1 MVWVVCEMN
10 TSTIATFLAKQL
22 DQWDRRIAPWD
33 QATYRMDDYRQT
45 SELLGACGHDT
56 RELEKAII
64 DARVVLDR
72 LVAAR
77 NKAVARFKAEGV
89 IFVVDESNRKRC
101 RGTCDCREWRDRGTC
116 GCRDVA

>member
-1 MVWVVCEMN
+1 MN
-10 TSTIATFLAKQL
+10 RTTITSFIAKQL

-56 RELEKAII
+56 RELDQAIT
-64 DARVVLDR
+64 DTRVVLDR

-77 NKAVARFKAEGV
+77 DKAVARFKADGV
-89 IFVVDESNRKRC
+89 CFTVDEGKRKEVKAARF
-101 RGTCDCREWRDRGTC
+101 E
-116 GCRDVA
+116 